1 MSAKKPSKSSFNT
14 MILTSSVLSYLV
26 GPILVGVFGGNW
38 LDGRFGTKPF
48 MLIIGLLLGLATGV
62 YGLIRLLRKYLGEDH
77 S

>member
-1 MSAKKPSKSSFNT
+1 MSAKKPSKSSLKT
-14 MILTSSVLSYLV
+14 MVLTSSILSYLV
-26 GPILVGVFGGNW
+26 GPVLIGLFGGKW
-38 LDGRFGTKPF
+38 LDELLGTNPV